1 MFSKIMLVFF
11 VVLYIF
17 SVAVGVVFAL
27 CEDYFVAFLSLGN
40 AISASFNA
48 GTALCDIRIERLP
61 NEKH

>member
-1 MFSKIMLVFF
+1 MFYKIMLVFM

-27 CEDYFVAFLSLGN
+27 CEDYFVTFLWLLN
-40 AISASFNA
+40 AIAASFNA
-48 GTALCDIRIERLP
+48 GTALCDIRIERLL